1 MLNEICFSGSESDSI
16 LDRNCINLKSV
27 SSQTLIYCLHLF
39 DDLWYSSLAFDLKR
53 VKLVIHIIS

>member
-1 MLNEICFSGSESDSI
+1 MRLFGGSESDSN
-16 LDRNCINLKSV
+16 LDRNCIHLKSA

-39 DDLWYSSLAFDLKR
+39 YDLWYLSLDFHLKR